1 LKARATGSARAARVA
16 LLVCLAHG
24 LAACGSAPPA
34 QSDVEVK
41 RERLVD
47 LNDRAQRAVGRGE
60 LRRAAALYREALR
73 VAESFEDFRS
83 IGVNALNLAAVHQA
97 LDEPE
102 PAQRALERVIATPA
116 RFEAPVVAEAAGR
129 KSSLALQARE
139 LGAAED
145 WLARAEKECRPPQC
159 RIQSALLNL
168 RAQLVLERGG
178 AGEAR
183 GLAAK
188 ALAASRAESNR
199 EEEANALRTE
209 GRATARQGD
218 ASQAHALLARAL
230 EIDKQLTLP
239 RKIALDLLAL
249 AEIEL
254 ARGMRDSAR
263 DYAQRALDVSRA
275 SGNRQQQNAAAQMLE
290 KLR

>member
-1 LKARATGSARAARVA
+1 MRAACVA
-16 LLVCLAHG
+16 LVTCLAQG

-34 QSDVEVK
+34 QSDVEVR
-41 RERLVD
+41 RERLAD

-60 LRRAAALYREALR
+60 LRRASMLYREALR

-83 IGVNALNLAAVHQA
+83 IGVNALNLAAVYQA

-102 PAQRALERVIATPA
+102 QAHRALDRVLATPT
-116 RFEAPVVAEAAGR
+116 RFEAPVIAEGAGR
-129 KSSLALQARE
+129 KSSLALQAGD
-139 LGAAED
+139 LGAAEQ
-145 WLARAEKECRPPQC
+145 WLARAEKECRAPQC

-178 AGEAR
+178 TDEAR

-188 ALAASRAESNR
+188 ARAASRAEGNR
-199 EEEANALRTE
+199 EEEANALRTD
-209 GRATARQGD
+209 GRAASRQGD
-218 ASQAHALLARAL
+218 PSQAVALLTRAL

-254 ARGMRDSAR
+254 ARGMRDPAR

-275 SGNRQQQNAAAQMLE
+275 AGNRQQQNAAARLLE

>member
-1 LKARATGSARAARVA
+1 MRAACVA
-16 LLVCLAHG
+16 LAACLAQG

-34 QSDVEVK
+34 QSDVEVR

-47 LNDRAQRAVGRGE
+47 LNERAQRAVGRGE
-60 LRRAAALYREALR
+60 LRRASVLYREALR

-83 IGVNALNLAAVHQA
+83 IGVNALNLAAVYQA

-102 PAQRALERVIATPA
+102 QAQRALERVLETPA
-116 RFEAPVVAEAAGR
+116 RFDPSIVAEAAGR
-129 KSSLALQARE
+129 KSSLALQAGD
-139 LGAAED
+139 LGAAEQ

-168 RAQLVLERGG
+168 RAQLALERGG
-178 AGEAR
+178 TGEAR

-188 ALAASRAESNR
+188 ALAASRAEGNR
-199 EEEANALRTE
+199 EEEANALRID
-209 GRATARQGD
+209 GRAASRQGD
-218 ASQAHALLARAL
+218 PSQAVALLTRAL
-230 EIDKQLTLP
+230 EIDKQLALP

-254 ARGMRDSAR
+254 ARGMRDAAR

-275 SGNRQQQNAAAQMLE
+275 AGNRQQQNAATRLLE

>member
-1 LKARATGSARAARVA
+1 MVLAA
-16 LLVCLAHG
+16 CLTQG
-24 LAACGSAPPA
+24 LAACGSAPLA
-34 QSDVEVK
+34 QSDVEVR
-41 RERLVD
+41 RERLVE
-47 LNDRAQRAVGRGE
+47 LNDRAQRAAGRGE
-60 LRRAAALYREALR
+60 LRRASVLYREALR

-83 IGVNALNLAAVHQA
+83 IGVNALNLAAVYQA

-102 PAQRALERVIATPA
+102 PAHRALDRVLAAPA
-116 RFEAPVVAEAAGR
+116 RFDAAVIAEAAGR
-129 KSSLALQARE
+129 KSSLALQAGD
-139 LGAAED
+139 LGVAEQ
-145 WLARAEKECRPPQC
+145 WLGRAEKECRLPQC

-168 RAQLVLERGG
+168 RAQLALERDG

-188 ALAASRAESNR
+188 ALAASRAEGNR
-199 EEEANALRTE
+199 EEEANALRID
-209 GRATARQGD
+209 GRAASRQGD
-218 ASQAHALLARAL
+218 PSQAVALLTRAL

-254 ARGMRDSAR
+254 ARGMRDLAR

-275 SGNRQQQNAAAQMLE
+275 AGNRQQQNAATQMLE